1 MFHFF
6 LCGVCVMSGKFI
18 LGKWAFIAG
27 LVLAILSGF
36 LFIPGLSLVLF
47 LLGIT
52 VGFMNIKKKEITQ
65 YLVSIIALIVVSS
78 GIILIE
84 PYLGA
89 MATGILKG
97 VLTNFSAFVSA
108 SGLVIAIRSILMLGS
123 ED

>member
-1 MFHFF
+1 MH
-6 LCGVCVMSGKFI
+6 GKFF

-27 LVLAILSGF
+27 LILAIMSGF
-36 LFIPGLSLVLF
+36 LVIPGLSLILF
-47 LLGIT
+47 VLGIT
-52 VGFMNIKKKEITQ
+52 VGFMNIKKSEMTQ

-84 PYLGA
+84 PFLGTL
-89 MATGILKG
+89 ATGMLKG

-123 ED
+123 EE

>member
-1 MFHFF
+1 
-6 LCGVCVMSGKFI
+6 MSGKFV

-89 MATGILKG
+89 MATGVLKG